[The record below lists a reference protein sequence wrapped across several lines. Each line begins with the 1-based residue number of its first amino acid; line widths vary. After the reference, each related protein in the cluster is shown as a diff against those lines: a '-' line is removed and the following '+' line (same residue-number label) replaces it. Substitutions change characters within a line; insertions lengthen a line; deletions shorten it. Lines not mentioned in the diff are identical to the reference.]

1 MAVETFKTTESNAEG
16 ARSIELGYE
25 FGENLDAA
33 AEKFGDDVVM
43 ANFTKSAKISLQAR
57 VRDLMKAG
65 KTDEEIQ
72 TYVASEWVP
81 GLKTARVQVSTA
93 EKLLKAFSKLPAE
106 EQARILGAL
115 TKPAAA

>member
-1 MAVETFKTTESNAEG
+1 MAEAKFKTTESNVEG
-16 ARSIELGYE
+16 ARSIELTYN
-25 FGENLDAA
+25 FGDNLDGA

-43 ANFTKSAKISLQAR
+43 ANFEKSAKISLQAR

-81 GLKTARVQVSTA
+81 GLKTARVQISTA
-93 EKLLKAFSKLPAE
+93 EKLLKAFSKMSAE

-115 TKPAAA
+115 TKPAA